1 MAVFNEIDEGG
12 LNAIL
17 TRRLGMPGGSPA
29 PSLAP
34 EIMPQMVLEN
44 DRPEWG
50 WLKGEMLCAASGF
63 EAALLGNRSYYEFVN
78 PTTSQSIITI
88 DYVENITANDLIVA
102 RAAFSTALGGTT
114 ENAGV
119 CDLRFRFRTNQMQLF
134 RGQALAAALTT
145 QGTFAVLSEN
155 SLHPFTG
162 AIIMPPGSLVR
173 IFGVTDNSAIAFNIR
188 WYERIAQSGEL
199 V

>member
-50 WLKGEMLCAASGF
+50 WLKGEMRCAGSF
-63 EAALLGNRSYYEFVN
+63 FSAALIGNRSMVQLYN
-78 PTTSQSIITI
+78 PPSSQSIVTI
-88 DYVENITANDLIVA
+88 DYIENITGNDIEVH
-102 RAAFSTALGGTT
+102 RAAVSQLIGGGSTLY
-114 ENAGV
+114 AGV
-119 CDLRFRFRTNQMQLF
+119 CDLRFRFRTMQLQTTSH
-134 RGQALAAALTT
+134 QAGMVAT
-145 QGTFAVLSEN
+145 QGTFAYLN
-155 SLHPFTG
+155 STLHPFEG
-162 AIIMPPGSLVR
+162 DIIMPPNSLV
-173 IFGVTDNSAIAFNIR
+173 FVTAASDNQAIEFNIR
-188 WYERIAQSGEL
+188 WYERVAQSGEL